1 MKNIL
6 GLDLGPNSIGW
17 AVIDAEGHRILGA
30 GSRIIPMDGAELSA
44 FESGNLQSKASV
56 RTGYRGTRRL
66 YERSTLRRERLLR
79 VLHVLGFLPTEF
91 ESQIDFERHPGQFR
105 DDKEPL
111 LPYQKDAAGKNRFIF
126 EDSFQEM
133 LRDFAQHQPSLVA
146 EEKKIPHDWTI
157 YYLRDKALTRAI
169 SKEELAWI
177 LLNFNTKRGYYEREE
192 DDGKTDNKRKEYKVL
207 TVAAVE
213 AEDENKKRPGQTS
226 YKVTFADGTYRKVS
240 SPGIPYNIGD
250 QVESIVTTTLTP
262 DGKTKYNKEGEPMV
276 SFRLPK
282 DDDWNLMKT
291 RTEYEIDKSDETV
304 GSFIYHHLLGN
315 PDVKIKGKLVRVIER
330 KYYRQELRRIL
341 ECQKDFIPE
350 LRDKALYDA
359 CTRELYPHNEEHV
372 NSMPKCDFTYLFDN
386 DILFYHRPLKS
397 KKSLIN
403 DCPYERRSHVDE
415 ETGEVLPVP
424 VKCMS
429 KSHPLFQEFRT
440 WQFIHDLKILKR
452 EGEENGK
459 TVFDQNVT
467 EQFIPSLEAKQQL
480 YASLSEKKEI
490 TQKQM
495 LALFRRNN
503 KPLSEKEY
511 RWNYV
516 EDKTYPL
523 CPFRYDVRKRLD
535 KVQADICLSAEQED
549 ELWHLLYS
557 INNND
562 ELRKGLYSWARR
574 NARILVPGIDD
585 NSVRDFA
592 TRFAETFSR
601 FPKFASDYA
610 SYSRKAIAKLLPLMR
625 NGRTKTE
632 ACEQVYGT
640 VHNSDNRIFSSP
652 EELASFTR
660 YELRKEGL
668 RNPVVESVLGE
679 TLRVVHDIWM
689 EYGRPDEIHV
699 EMGRDLK
706 QTNEQRAGSTQ
717 RILDNER
724 ANLRIKALLQE
735 FVNPEYKIDGV
746 KAYSPVQQDILKI
759 YEENVL
765 SNEASSLPDD
775 IATIVKD
782 LGSASSHVSSQQIM
796 RYKLWLDQK
805 YKSPYTGQPI
815 PLSRLFTA
823 DYEIEH
829 VIPRSRYF
837 DDSFNNKVICESEVN
852 KLKDNDLAY
861 EFIKRCHGQVVFCQ
875 GVNRE
880 LKVLDVKQ
888 YEDFVKLNYKGNSRK
903 MKQLLLDEIPESFIT
918 RQLNDT
924 RYLAR
929 KAMEILSGIVREKD
943 EEGALSK
950 HLVSLNG
957 NITTRLKADWGLNDV
972 WNTIVAP
979 RFERMNRLTD
989 SADYGHWVAGN
1000 NQHFQTSVPLA
1011 MSYNFQ
1017 KKRIDHRHH
1026 AMDAIVIAACS
1037 RSIVNY
1043 LNNAHAHDKK
1053 SVRLDLQR
1061 KLCVKTPTEGSGN
1074 YKWLLIK
1081 PWETFT
1087 QEAADVMAHIIVSFK
1102 QNLRIV
1108 TPSNNKYYRWKDG
1121 SKVLDTQTKGDH
1133 LSIRKPLHKK
1143 HVFGRVR
1150 LRQYKMVDIKTALT
1164 RINDV
1169 RDKELR
1175 NALKELLEIHNAD
1188 IKATEKEIKSR
1199 KNILLNRDC
1208 SKVEISWIPNLNDSA
1223 DYAIR
1228 VSLAELKKD
1237 SDIDKIT
1244 DTGIQNILHKHLESY
1259 AGSKT
1264 AFEEAFSPEGV
1275 AKMNRNIQELNGGVP
1290 HKPIYKVRK
1299 IEHSD
1304 AKFPVGETGSKA
1316 TKFVEAEGDTN
1327 LYFAIYEDANGN
1339 RSFDAI
1345 PLNIAIDRLKQKET
1359 IAPPFN
1365 KNGDKLLF
1373 TLSPGDLVF
1382 NPTKDDENISSDD
1395 IKDADQIFKFVSYDG
1410 PSAYFIPETFAS
1422 PIAKSKECKMYEY
1435 SPLSKSE
1442 KPWHSIPIKSDV
1454 NPNHRSEDLP
1464 EEWFT
1469 TAVKATCLKIEVD
1482 RLGRVTKIYQ

>member
-17 AVIDAEGHRILGA
+17 AVIDGEGHRILGA
-30 GSRIIPMDGAELSA
+30 GSRIIPMDGAEMAA

-79 VLHVLGFLPTEF
+79 VLHVLGFLPAEF
-91 ESQIDFERHPGQFR
+91 ESQIDFERHPGQFKEG
-105 DDKEPL
+105 KEPL

-126 EDSFQEM
+126 EESFQEM
-133 LRDFAQHQPSLVA
+133 LRDFVKHQPSLVA
-146 EEKKIPHDWTI
+146 EGKKIPHDWTI
-157 YYLRDKALTRAI
+157 YYLRDKALNRAI
-169 SKEELAWI
+169 SREELAWI

-192 DDGKTDNKRKEYKVL
+192 DDGKADNKREEYKVL
-207 TVAAVE
+207 TIINVE
-213 AEDENKKRPGQTS
+213 AEDANKKKPGHTW
-226 YKVTFADGTYRKVS
+226 YKVTFEDGTYRKVS
-240 SPGIPYNIGD
+240 SPSTPYKIGD
-250 QVESIVTTTLTP
+250 KVESIVTTTLTS
-262 DGKTKYNKEGEPMV
+262 DGQTKYNKEGEPMI

-291 RTEYEIDKSDETV
+291 RTEHEIEQSKETV
-304 GSFIYHHLLGN
+304 GSFIYHHLLSN
-315 PDVKIKGKLVRVIER
+315 PDAKIKGKLVRVIER
-330 KYYRQELRRIL
+330 KYYRRELRQIL
-341 ECQKDFIPE
+341 ECQKKFIPE
-350 LRDKALYDA
+350 LSDKMLYDV
-359 CTRELYPHNEEHV
+359 CVGELYPNNEEHV

-397 KKSLIN
+397 KKSLID
-403 DCPYERRSHVDE
+403 DCPFERRSRVDGDS
-415 ETGEVLPVP
+415 GEVVQVP

-452 EGEENGK
+452 EGEAGGK

-467 EQFIPSLEAKQQL
+467 EEFIPTLEAKQQL
-480 YASLSEKKEI
+480 WTALSEKKEI

-495 LALFRRNN
+495 LALFRHNN

-523 CPFRYDVRKRLD
+523 NPFRYEVRRRLD
-535 KVQADICLSAEQED
+535 KVLPATELTAEQD
-549 ELWHLLYS
+549 DQLWHLLYS

-574 NARILVPGIDD
+574 NASAWIAEADQETL
-585 NSVRDFA
+585 RDLA
-592 TRFAETFSR
+592 NRFADAFAR

-625 NGRTKTE
+625 DRGLTKTE
-632 ACEQVYGT
+632 ACQQVYGKT
-640 VHNSDNRIFSSP
+640 HNTDERTFSTT
-652 EELASFTR
+652 EELAWFTR

-679 TLRVVHDIWM
+679 TLRVVHDIWK

-706 QTNEQRAGSTQ
+706 QTNDQRAGTTQ

-735 FVNPEYKIDGV
+735 FVKPEYKIDGV

-765 SNEASSLPDD
+765 SNEASSLPED
-775 IATIVKD
+775 IASIVKD
-782 LGSASSHVSSQQIM
+782 LGSATGHVSSQQM
-796 RYKLWLDQK
+796 KRYKLWLDQK

-829 VIPRSRYF
+829 VIPRSRFF

-852 KLKDNDLAY
+852 KLKDQMLGY
-861 EFIKRCHGQVVFCQ
+861 EFIRQCHGQIVYCH
-875 GVNRE
+875 GLGRE
-880 LKVLDVKQ
+880 VPVLDEKQ
-888 YEDFVKLNYKGNSRK
+888 YEDFVKLHYKGNSKK
-903 MKQLLLDEIPESFIT
+903 MKQLLMDEIPTSFT
-918 RQLNDT
+918 QRQLNDT
-924 RYLAR
+924 KYLAR
-929 KAMEILSGIVREKD
+929 KTMEILSGVVRDKD
-943 EEGALSK
+943 DEGALSSN
-950 HLVSLNG
+950 LVSLNG
-957 NITTRLKADWGLNDV
+957 NITTRLKTDWGLNDV
-972 WNTIVAP
+972 WNTLVAP

-989 SADYGHWVAGN
+989 STDYGHWVAGN

-1011 MSYNFQ
+1011 LSYNFQ

-1043 LNNAHAHDKK
+1043 LNNSHAHDEK
-1053 SVRLDLQR
+1053 SVRQDLQR
-1061 KLCVKTPTEGSGN
+1061 LLCEKKATDSAGN
-1074 YKWLLIK
+1074 YKWTLKK

-1087 QEAADVMAHIIVSFK
+1087 QEAADVLAHIIVSFK
-1102 QNLRIV
+1102 QNLRIA
-1108 TPSNNKYYRWKDG
+1108 TPSTNRYYRWENG
-1121 SKVLDTQTKGDH
+1121 RKVLVEQTGGDH
-1133 LSIRKPLHKK
+1133 LSVRKPLHKQT
-1143 HVFGRVR
+1143 VFGRVR
-1150 LRQYKMVDIKTALT
+1150 MRQYGKVNVSEALS
-1164 RINDV
+1164 RLPDV
-1169 RDKELR
+1169 KDRCLRDALRELLAAH
-1175 NALKELLEIHNAD
+1175 NGDVKAALKD
-1188 IKATEKEIKSR
+1188 IKAR
-1199 KNILLNRDC
+1199 DYQLLGRDC
-1208 SKVEISWIPNLNDSA
+1208 KKVEITWIPKLNEST
-1223 DYAIR
+1223 DYAVR
-1228 VSLAELKKD
+1228 VSVSDLK
-1237 SDIDKIT
+1237 SEADIDKVT
-1244 DTGIQNILHKHLESY
+1244 DTGIRTILRNHLSRY
-1259 AGSKT
+1259 TGSKNP
-1264 AFEEAFSPEGV
+1264 FEDAFSPEGITE
-1275 AKMNRNIQELNGGVP
+1275 MNRNIQTLNGGKP

-1304 AKFPVGETGSKA
+1304 AKFPIGETGNKT
-1316 TKFVEAEGDTN
+1316 TKFVEAESGTN
-1327 LYFAIYEDANGN
+1327 LYFAIYENADGK
-1339 RSFDAI
+1339 RSFETI
-1345 PLNIAIDRLKQKET
+1345 PLNVALERVKQHT
-1359 IAPPFN
+1359 PIAPEVDAEGN
-1365 KNGDKLLF
+1365 RLLF

-1382 NPTKDDENISSDD
+1382 KPTEDDENLRPED
-1395 IKDADQIFKFVSYDG
+1395 IRDARQVLKFVSSG
-1410 PSAYFIPETFAS
+1410 GTMAMFLPATSAS
-1422 PIAKSKECKMYEY
+1422 PIANKVEFS
-1435 SPLSKSE
+1435 SQNKSE
-1442 KPWHSIPIKSDV
+1442 KPWHSVPIKTDV

-1482 RLGRVTKIYQ
+1482 RLGRVKKIYQ